1 MLVGASAVTA
11 SVNSSNDKGNKIKV
25 DPMAKSP
32 TGLTSQGTLTTT
44 PSNVQVLETSVAV
57 GDNADSDA
65 EQVVPSS
72 IHSRGISSIEE
83 AAQRVDLLRNCRGIR
98 LVLFYL
104 GFSTDRLVQ
113 HYFPFKVMF

>member
-11 SVNSSNDKGNKIKV
+11 SVNSTSNDKGNKIKV

-44 PSNVQVLETSVAV
+44 PSNVQVLETSVTV

-72 IHSRGISSIEE
+72 IHSRGISSVEE
-83 AAQRVDLLRNCRGIR
+83 AAHRVDLLRNCRGIR
-98 LVLFYL
+98 LVVF
-104 GFSTDRLVQ
+104 DREPCSRVKTL
-113 HYFPFKVMF
+113 